1 MTRYEITVAGTVG
14 PVVGSAFEGCEVV
27 PASHGRSRMVGDLV
41 DQAALNGVLS
51 RLQDLRVVILEF
63 HRVEDTRSTD

>member
-14 PVVGSAFEGCEVV
+14 PVVGGAFEGCEVV

-51 RLQDLRVVILEF
+51 RLQDLHVVILEF
-63 HRVEDTRSTD
+63 HRVEDSRSTE